1 MANLRTDNLCGRGDV
16 SVNDGTVWSSF
27 VSGSTLSG
35 YPATNGFN
43 GNTVNDVYPAAGGT
57 IVWTAPNGGIRGNK
71 IRIHVYAGNTHP
83 IVLVNG
89 VTTGAIVG
97 SSTPDQR
104 GAWVDV
110 TDITGGVLKTI
121 TAVGQTIGGVARQS
135 GWGAV
140 EIDGEILIDSLV
152 GSKGGRSAINGS
164 VFFDGNSHLEIA
176 SSSDFAY
183 GTGDFN
189 WEAWV
194 LLARGQAT
202 GYIFDHGNDGGT
214 LQYESNKVRYYNS
227 TTGNS
232 GALYDDGG
240 SIDYDGWHHIAV
252 ARSSGTTKL
261 FVNGI
266 QKASAS
272 DSHNYSAQ
280 VLTIGDYGANTGT
293 NKWRG
298 YISNARICKGHA
310 IYTENFTP
318 PTSPLTVHYT
328 SDGDETVLLCCQD
341 SDDPTKDTAGRHTI
355 TAFGGSFQTGN
366 QSILINS
373 DFSQGTTGFIG
384 DSGASI
390 SESGGVMTVT
400 NGGGDNLYALR
411 QDGCLRIGGKYRCT
425 ATITPTFASGNPV
438 FRVRFGGS
446 AESFVQPQATM
457 STGVSFRLDTGEIVA
472 DGTQFEIGSGNSS
485 GITQFTIT
493 DLVVTAINPP
503 IMPKVIP
510 PYGVDAGVTFGGAIS
525 MNSSSWMNF
534 PTGRTSERGRGRGV
548 IFGGYSSPTG
558 YTQDIYYID
567 IQSFGNAVHFGD
579 ITATRYSGGG
589 CGSSTRG
596 IIGGGRDGS
605 TSNRINTIEYV
616 EIAITSNSLDFGD
629 LTTGKAFNPGGGNQ
643 TRGIWMGGSSPTT
656 LDDIEYVTIAS
667 KGDAIDFG
675 NLRAASYA
683 PATAASPTR
692 MLAMGGG
699 NPSSFFDYI
708 DYVEIATTGNAQD
721 FGDLTQDRNQNTGVS
736 SNTRAVAMGGARS
749 PALSNVI
756 DFVTMSTL
764 GNATDFGDTLGTYE
778 HTGSVNNSIRGVLC
792 GARTPSYIN
801 IMESITIATTG
812 NSTDFGDIPRD
823 NLAYVV
829 GASDSHGGLS

>member
-749 PALSNVI
+749 PALSNVM

-792 GARTPSYIN
+792 GARTPGYIN

>member
-140 EIDGEILIDSLV
+140 EIDGEILVDSLV

-736 SNTRAVAMGGARS
+736 SNTRAVAMSGARS
-749 PALSNVI
+749 PAISNVI

>member
-16 SVNDGTVWSSF
+16 SVNDGTVWSSL

-121 TAVGQTIGGVARQS
+121 TAVGQTIGGIARQS

-140 EIDGEILIDSLV
+140 EIDGEILVDSLV

-736 SNTRAVAMGGARS
+736 SNTRAVAMSGARS
-749 PALSNVI
+749 PAISNVI

>member
-736 SNTRAVAMGGARS
+736 SNTRAVAMSGARS
-749 PALSNVI
+749 PAISNVI

>member
-749 PALSNVI
+749 PALSNVM